1 MSRIVVGRIFWKEM
15 RSQRSLWLG
24 VMLLAIAIQSL
35 IGLLAFHYRN
45 SSPDWEVWAGGIFL
59 AAYIAASL
67 YAIGSG
73 AATFT
78 EESEAKTA
86 WMLRVMPL
94 TRGTSF
100 SAKGPSESPAS
111 ACCCSC
117 SASRPAFGRPSPGWK
132 FTAGLATRAIL

>member
-1 MSRIVVGRIFWKEM
+1 
-15 RSQRSLWLG
+15 
-24 VMLLAIAIQSL
+24 MLLAIAIQSL
-35 IGLLAFHYRN
+35 IGLPAFHYRN

-86 WMLRVMPL
+86 WML
-94 TRGTSF
+94 
-100 SAKGPSESPAS
+100 A
-111 ACCCSC
+111 
-117 SASRPAFGRPSPGWK
+117 
-132 FTAGLATRAIL
+132 